1 MGDPKVVIVILR
13 RPRTNNPKE
22 MRSDPFWE
30 FGSFGCTGCHQK
42 NILNPQ
48 KAYSLNGVR
57 LAFAQ
62 GGYKGF
68 RLVYLTPPIEV
79 VNHGSF
85 SETRWPPIS
94 MPYRYDRVP
103 VLVDNHGNS
112 DFPLL
117 KDFINHTARTTW
129 EGKFSS
135 RFRSR
140 CKPVSV
146 EIGREIV
153 AFCEYSSSANDP
165 QMLASTYDEA
175 LPYRPPKIDL
185 NRRQSYEQLLLRKS
199 PPI

>member
-1 MGDPKVVIVILR
+1 MGDPKVVIVVLR
-13 RPRTNNPKE
+13 RPRMNNPNE

-30 FGSFGCTGCHQK
+30 YGSFGCTGCHRK

-48 KAYSLNGVR
+48 KVSGLNGVK

-62 GGYKGF
+62 GGNKGF

-79 VNHGSF
+79 INHGTF
-85 SETRWPPIS
+85 HEVRWPFIS
-94 MPYRYDRVP
+94 MPYRYDRAP
-103 VLVDNHGNS
+103 VFVDNHGNS

-117 KDFINHTARTTW
+117 KDFINYTNRTTW

-146 EIGREIV
+146 EIGREIL
-153 AFCEYSSSANDP
+153 AFCENSSLLNDP

-185 NRRQSYEQLLLRKS
+185 NRRQSYEQLLFKNT
-199 PPI
+199 